1 MCDRGYREEIMTFD
15 LRMIVVAALGLAIAV
30 FAYRLL
36 FPPQVAV
43 EIPASALEAAQPT
56 PAGAKP

>member
-1 MCDRGYREEIMTFD
+1 MTFD

-36 FPPQVAV
+36 FPPQGAV
-43 EIPASALEAAQPT
+43 TIPASAVEAAEPT
-56 PAGAKP
+56 PARAALKP